1 MSEITYDGLAWP
13 VRDEVTEAHRRQWDR
28 LGKPGTWL
36 SGAERIAIAAETRNA
51 TACALCQSRK
61 EALSPYA
68 IEGAHEHLGALPD
81 DMVEQIHRIRTD
93 PGRLTKAW
101 YQGLIAAGISNERYV
116 ESIGVIADVV
126 AIDTFCRGLGIA
138 AWPLPQAQAGE
149 PARVR
154 PPAEPDIA
162 WVPTLSPDHALGT
175 EFEDLY
181 AGRTTAAHIYQAMS
195 LVPSEVTGFFD
206 LVTAQ
211 YLPPAA
217 MRDFDNEFRAINHA
231 QIELV
236 AGRVSAIN
244 QCVY

>member
-1 MSEITYDGLAWP
+1 MSEINYDGLAWP
-13 VRDEVTEAHRRQWDR
+13 VRDEVTQAQRRQWAR
-28 LGKPGTWL
+28 LGLPGTWL
-36 SGAERIAIAAETRNA
+36 SAAERIAIAAEARQA
-51 TACALCQSRK
+51 MGCALCRSRK

-68 IEGAHEHLGALPD
+68 SDGEHDHLGALPD
-81 DMVEQIHRIRTD
+81 NMVEQIHRIRTD

-101 YQGLIAAGISNERYV
+101 YQGLIAGGISNERYV
-116 ESIGVIADVV
+116 ETIGVIAEVV

-138 AWPLPQAQAGE
+138 PWPLPQAQAGE

-181 AGRTTAAHIYQAMS
+181 AGRPTAAHIFQAMS
-195 LVPSEVTGFFD
+195 LVPDEVTGFFD

-217 MRDFDNEFRAINHA
+217 MRDYDHEFRAISHA
-231 QIELV
+231 QIELL

-244 QCVY
+244 GCVY